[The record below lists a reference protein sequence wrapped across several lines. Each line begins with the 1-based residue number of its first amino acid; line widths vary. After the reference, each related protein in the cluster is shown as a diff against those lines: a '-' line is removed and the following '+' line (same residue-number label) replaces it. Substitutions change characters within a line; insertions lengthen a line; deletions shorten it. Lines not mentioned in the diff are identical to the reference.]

1 MPAADP
7 PRVWTPFTVVR
18 YAESMTESVHA
29 AFGPFFEVEVHE
41 ADAPVGASWLTM
53 AAALVDDD
61 VLVDRVRRVRRALTA
76 SAPAEVEARVAASV
90 THLGLTAR
98 LVAPALGAAVTGA
111 SISLQPEHVWWRDEL
126 GGPFPL
132 SVVLLGAADA
142 NPGAADA
149 KPGAVEAKPGAVDA
163 KPGAADAN
171 PGAAEAEYGAVD
183 VDLGAVGELSEG
195 FARRYPLSTRVL
207 GGNVAS
213 AINSA
218 ARMIGMA
225 VPDLAD
231 AALLHADRFLAHPD
245 IEDGLLRSGPTFKR
259 RSCCLIYRVS
269 GDRTA
274 VCGDCVLAR

>member
-18 YAESMTESVHA
+18 YAECMTESVHA

-132 SVVLLGAADA
+132 SVVLLGAVDA

-149 KPGAVEAKPGAVDA
+149 KPGAV
-163 KPGAADAN
+163 
-171 PGAAEAEYGAVD
+171 
-183 VDLGAVGELSEG
+183 GELSEW

-274 VCGDCVLAR
+274 VCGDCVLA

>member
-7 PRVWTPFTVVR
+7 PRVWTPSTVVR

-132 SVVLLGAADA
+132 SVVLLGAVDA
-142 NPGAADA
+142 N
-149 KPGAVEAKPGAVDA
+149 
-163 KPGAADAN
+163 PGAADAN
-171 PGAAEAEYGAVD
+171 PGAVEAEYGAVD
-183 VDLGAVGELSEG
+183 VDLGAVGELSAW

-231 AALLHADRFLAHPD
+231 PALLHADRFLAHPD